1 MDQFIHLREWRV
13 IVCKKC
19 QYAVLPS
26 EIDTHFQKSPIH
38 ALSKKDRIYIAS
50 QVAKISCLIRNEEQ
64 LKSEFVFPPPTILPI
79 AALQEP
85 KTDGLQCTFTV
96 GEEQCRYISCSVRKM
111 QTHYHEIHQ
120 WINPQKGRPQG
131 SSENKVPWKTNV
143 HCQRFWD
150 HGPYSRY
157 FEVSKTTASTTI
169 ESPEEEVQ
177 KQLEATVAKV
187 QEKERRIIEVR
198 DKAQEP
204 NPWLRKVKW
213 DEYTEGLDT
222 QKLRPLIQP
231 LEDGEHILDMVHQSF
246 DRVIDSSTKHA
257 VEMVVGEQVLLKVNS
272 IEYGRVHDKPFYIDM
287 KDDTDSRYREVW

>member
-1 MDQFIHLREWRV
+1 MNQFVHLVEWQV

-38 ALSKKDRIYIAS
+38 GLSKKDRRYIAS
-50 QVAKISCLIRNEEQ
+50 QVAKINRLIRDEEQ
-64 LKSEFVFPPPTILPI
+64 LKSEFVFPPSIILPI

-85 KTDGLQCTFTV
+85 KTNGLRCTFTA
-96 GEEQCRYISCSVRKM
+96 GKEPCRYISCSIQKIKVHC
-111 QTHYHEIHQ
+111 QQVHQ
-120 WINPQKGRPQG
+120 WSNPQKGRPQG
-131 SSENKVPWKTNV
+131 NSRSRVPWKTNI
-143 HCQRFWD
+143 HCQRFFS
-150 HGPYSRY
+150 HRVYSRY
-157 FEVSKTTASTTI
+157 FEVSKTTTNTTI

-177 KQLEATVAKV
+177 KQLEATVVKV

-213 DEYTEGLDT
+213 DEYLEGLDT

-231 LEDGEHILDMVHQSF
+231 LEDGEGGHI
-246 DRVIDSSTKHA
+246 
-257 VEMVVGEQVLLKVNS
+257 
-272 IEYGRVHDKPFYIDM
+272 YGRFCPVI
-287 KDDTDSRYREVW
+287 TRNLR